1 MPSLL
6 MMTHWMTCSV
16 AALLWLLSTVMM
28 EAQTQRLIPRGDVWR
43 LAKGTAEASSPDAT
57 QWRVSTFNDAS
68 WSAATLPV
76 FYGEALTGTEL
87 TDMQNRYSSVFLRRA
102 FTVGSP
108 ADVRSLILRVKVDDG
123 FIAWINGREVARFG
137 SPEGEFT
144 VASMAS
150 ITATEPVDFVEY
162 AVALP
167 KEVLKA
173 GANVLAIQA
182 FNVTLGSSD
191 LVLDAELEGDLD
203 QQAPRIARILPSE
216 GSVVAPFTSVEV
228 LFDEPVRGVDA
239 GDLKVNGLPAQSVV
253 AVAPD
258 QYLFSF
264 PQVGVGTVGFQF
276 IPGHEITDL
285 SSARL
290 PFAGAAWSVTVEG
303 GSEAKGV
310 IINEFLA
317 VNSRGVRDEDGDNS
331 DWIEL
336 FNSGTSLASLQGWLL
351 VAGTDRWVFP
361 SLLLAPN
368 GRLRVFASG
377 KNRTNDTA
385 RLHTSFRLSS
395 AGERLALLNA
405 QGVIQ
410 DEYSPAYPPQRAD
423 VSYGHA
429 EGAPNRSGYFVVPT
443 PGAPNGAKGDG
454 FAPEIVFSVSSGTY
468 SGTLELGL
476 SLSAATNA
484 PVPIGTVIR
493 YTVDGSTP
501 TESSAVYS
509 TPLRFINLAVQVRA
523 RAFSGGL
530 LPGELRG
537 ETFLPLSSTVANF
550 RSDLPVMLIHDF
562 GRGRPPAN
570 TRVFAHMQLFEP
582 DTNGVTRLTSAPTLA
597 TRAGISVR
605 GSSTEGIAKA
615 SYRMEFRDEWDNDR
629 PLSPLGMPADGDWVM
644 YAPNYFEP
652 VLIHNPFMHQ
662 LSRDIG
668 RYSPNTRFVEV
679 YFVGSGTGAID
690 STSYAGIYVL
700 MDRIEVGKDRVDAGT
715 LEPENLTLP
724 SLSGGYLMK
733 IDRLD
738 PGDSGIFA
746 ANQSVAL
753 VDPRED
759 QLKLPARA
767 AQLNY
772 IRNYLTSF
780 GNALYDNNRFTNPVT
795 GFRAYI
801 DTGSWV
807 DHHLLNV
814 LSFNVDALRL
824 SAFFYKKRE
833 GKIHFGPIW
842 DFDRTLGSTDGR
854 DSNPRVWRSQSG
866 DLGTD
871 FFNYPWWDR
880 VFRDPEFF
888 QDYID
893 RYQELRTGHFA
904 TTNLWHRI
912 DDLARQVRT
921 SQPREKNRW
930 GVAPRGG
937 SYQAEV
943 NLMKAWI
950 SNRTD
955 FMDRQFVSPPF
966 LASPSGRVDS
976 GFGAEI
982 IAPTGL
988 TTSVYYTT
996 DGSDP
1001 RWPGG
1006 RTNPAARRY
1015 MGNPIPLEA
1024 NAKLVARSVNP
1035 LHSAM
1040 TGANNPPL
1048 KSMWSGPVSAT
1059 YVVKPIPLVVSEIHF
1074 HPDDGGAP
1082 GDADDLEFVELWN
1095 RGDSPVSLAGM
1106 RLRGGIDFTWSLTN
1120 APTLAPGAYGVLV
1133 RNLARFSVANLTVT
1147 NLIGDYGGDQLANDG
1162 ERLALSGPLDE
1173 PVFDFRYE
1181 ASWEPL
1187 ADGGGYS
1194 LVLANPRAQGDPAL
1208 AASWKRSAQLGG
1220 SPGAPD
1226 PNTAE
1231 ESVRVV
1237 AEREAT
1243 GIRIRFDAV
1252 VGSSH
1257 RLEERV
1263 SLSEGDWTSLN
1274 TWPAATAPRAEEFRI
1289 EISGTT
1295 RFFRVRRF

>member
-1 MPSLL
+1 MIWLMPRWILCPTVLL
-6 MMTHWMTCSV
+6 
-16 AALLWLLSTVMM
+16 LGLLSALIA
-28 EAQTQRLIPRGDVWR
+28 EAQTQRLIPRGDLWR
-43 LAKGTAEASSPDAT
+43 LAKGTTEASSPDPT
-57 QWRVSTFNDAS
+57 GWRAIGFNDAA

-76 FYGEALTGTEL
+76 FYGEPLTGTEL
-87 TDMQNRYSSVFLRRA
+87 TDMQNRYSTVFLRRS

-108 ADVRSLILRVKVDDG
+108 ANVRSLILRVKVDDG

-137 SPEGEFT
+137 APEGDFALNSF
-144 VASMAS
+144 ASV
-150 ITATEPVDFVEY
+150 TAAEPVDFADY

-167 KEVLKA
+167 KEVLKS
-173 GANVLAIQA
+173 GTNVLAIQA
-182 FNVTLGSSD
+182 FNATLASSD
-191 LVLDAELEGDLD
+191 LVLDAELESEMDT
-203 QQAPRIARILPSE
+203 QAPRIARILPAE
-216 GSVVAPFTSVEV
+216 GSVVEPFSSVEV

-239 GDLKVNGLPAQSVV
+239 SDLKINGLPAQSVV

-264 PQVGVGTVGFQF
+264 PTTPVGTVGFQF
-276 IPGHEITDL
+276 VPGHGITDL
-285 SSARL
+285 SSAGL
-290 PFAGAAWSVTVEG
+290 PFAGATWSVTVEG
-303 GSEAKGV
+303 GTEAKGV
-310 IINEFLA
+310 LINEFLA
-317 VNSRGVRDEDGDNS
+317 VNSRGLRDEDGDNS

-336 FNSGTSLASLQGWLL
+336 FNSGNLLASMQGWVL

-361 SLLLAPN
+361 SLFLAPN

-405 QGVIQ
+405 QGVVQ
-410 DEYSPAYPPQRAD
+410 DEYAPTYPPQRAD

-429 EGAPNRSGYFVVPT
+429 EGAPNRNGYFVAPT

-454 FAPEIVFSVSSGTY
+454 FAPEVEFSVSSGTY
-468 SGTLELGL
+468 SGALEVQL
-476 SLSAATNA
+476 SPSTNA
-484 PVPIGTVIR
+484 PVPVRTVIR
-493 YTVDGSTP
+493 YTVDGSMP
-501 TESSAVYS
+501 TETSPVYS
-509 TPLRFINLAVQVRA
+509 TPLRFTNLAVRLRA
-523 RAFSGGL
+523 RAFTGGL

-537 ETFLPLSSTVANF
+537 ETYLPLTTTLANF

-562 GRGRPPAN
+562 GQGRPPAN
-570 TRVFAHMQLFEP
+570 TRVFAHMQLYEP
-582 DTNGVTRLTSAPTLA
+582 DTNGVTRLTRAPALA

-605 GSSTEGIAKA
+605 GSSTEGIPKA
-615 SYRMEFRDEWDNDR
+615 SYRVEFRDEFDNDR

-644 YAPNYFEP
+644 YAPNFFEP

-668 RYSPNTRFVEV
+668 RYSPNCRFVEV

-690 STSYAGIYVL
+690 SSSYAGIYVL
-700 MDRIEVGKDRVDAGT
+700 MDRVEVGKHRVDAGT

-738 PGDSGIFA
+738 PGDAGIFA

-759 QLKLPARA
+759 QLRLPARA

-780 GNALYDNNRFTNPVT
+780 GNALYDNARFTNPVT

-880 VFRDPEFF
+880 VFRDPDFYQE
-888 QDYID
+888 YID
-893 RYQELRTGHFA
+893 RYQDLRTRQFA
-904 TTNLWHRI
+904 TTNLWRLI
-912 DDLARQVRT
+912 DDLTRQVR
-921 SQPREKNRW
+921 SAQPREQNRW
-930 GVAPRGG
+930 GVFPRGG
-937 SYQAEV
+937 TYQAEV

-950 SNRTD
+950 SNRAD
-955 FMDRQFVSPPF
+955 FMDRQFVSPPR
-966 LASPSGRVDS
+966 LASPSSRVAS

-982 IAPTGL
+982 IAPSGL

-1015 MGNPIPLEA
+1015 MGSPITLEA

-1035 LHSAM
+1035 FHSAL
-1040 TGANNPPL
+1040 TGPNNPPL
-1048 KSMWSGPVSAT
+1048 KSTWSGRVSAT

-1082 GDADDLEFVELWN
+1082 GDADNLEFVELWN

-1120 APTLAPGAYGVLV
+1120 APTLAPNAYGVLV

-1147 NLIGDYGGDQLANDG
+1147 NLIGEYGSDQLSNDG

-1194 LVLANPRAQGDPAL
+1194 LVLANPSSPGDPAL
-1208 AASWKRSAQLGG
+1208 AASWKRSARLGG
-1220 SPGAPD
+1220 SPGVPD

-1237 AEREAT
+1237 AERDAT
-1243 GIRIRFDAV
+1243 GIRFRFDAAA
-1252 VGSSH
+1252 GSSH

-1263 SLSEGDWTSLN
+1263 SLSEGDWTPLN
-1274 TWPAATAPRAEEFRI
+1274 TWPAATPTRAEEFRV
-1289 EISGTT
+1289 ETSGTT

>member
-1 MPSLL
+1 
-6 MMTHWMTCSV
+6 MTRWIPCSA
-16 AALLWLLSTVMM
+16 AALLWLLSALIV

-43 LAKGTAEASSPDAT
+43 LAKGTAEASSPDTTA
-57 QWRVSTFNDAS
+57 WRALGFADAA
-68 WSAATLPV
+68 WTAARLPV

-108 ADVRSLILRVKVDDG
+108 ADVRSLTLRVKVDDG
-123 FIAWINGREVARFG
+123 FVAWINGREVARSGAPDGDLTFA
-137 SPEGEFT
+137 S
-144 VASMAS
+144 VATG
-150 ITATEPVDFVEY
+150 TAVEPVEFVDH

-167 KEVLKA
+167 TEVLKA
-173 GANVLAIQA
+173 GLNVLAIQVLNA
-182 FNVTLGSSD
+182 NLTSSD
-191 LVLDAELEGDLD
+191 LVLDAELEGELD
-203 QQAPRIARILPSE
+203 QQAPRIARILPAD
-216 GSVVAPFTSVEV
+216 GTVVAPFTSIEV

-239 GDLKVNGLPAQSVV
+239 ADLRVNGVAAQSVV

-258 QYLFSF
+258 QYLFSV

-276 IPGHEITDL
+276 VSDHGITDL
-285 SSARL
+285 SSSAR

-310 IINEFLA
+310 LINEFLA
-317 VNSRGVRDEDGDNS
+317 VNSRGLRDEDGDNS

-336 FNSGTSLASLQGWLL
+336 FNSGPSLASLQGWSL
-351 VAGTDRWVFP
+351 VAGADRWVFP
-361 SLLLAPN
+361 SLFLAPN
-368 GRLRVFASG
+368 GRLRLFASG
-377 KNRTNDTA
+377 KNRTNDTS
-385 RLHTSFRLSS
+385 RLHTSFKLSS
-395 AGERLALLNA
+395 SGERLALLNA
-405 QGVIQ
+405 DGAVQ
-410 DEYSPAYPPQRAD
+410 DEYAPAYPLQKAD

-429 EGAPNRSGYFVVPT
+429 EGAPNRNGYFVVPT

-454 FAPEIVFSVSSGTY
+454 FAPEVVFSVSSGTY
-468 SGTLELGL
+468 SGTLELE
-476 SLSAATNA
+476 LSASTNA
-484 PVPIGTVIR
+484 PVPLGTVIR
-493 YTVDGSTP
+493 YTVDGSIP

-509 TPLRFINLAVQVRA
+509 VPLRFNNLAVRVRA

-530 LPGELRG
+530 LPGELSG
-537 ETFLPLSSTVANF
+537 ETFLPLSATVANF
-550 RSDLPVMLIHDF
+550 RSDLPVMLIHNF
-562 GRGRPPAN
+562 GGGRPPAN

-582 DTNGVTRLTSAPTLA
+582 DTNGVTRLTRAPTLA

-605 GSSTEGIAKA
+605 GSSTEGIPKA
-615 SYRMEFRDEWDNDR
+615 SYRVEFRDEWDNDR

-644 YAPNYFEP
+644 YAPNGFEP

-700 MDRIEVGKDRVDAGT
+700 MDRIEVGKDRVDAGR

-724 SLSGGYLMK
+724 SMSGGYLMK

-738 PGDSGIFA
+738 PGDSGISA
-746 ANQSVAL
+746 ANQTVAL

-772 IRNYLTSF
+772 IRSHLTAF
-780 GNALYDNNRFTNPVT
+780 GNALYDNSRFTNPVT

-814 LSFNVDALRL
+814 LAFNVDALRL
-824 SAFFYKKRE
+824 SAYFHKKRD
-833 GKIHFGPIW
+833 GKIHFGPLW
-842 DFDRTLGSTDGR
+842 DFDRALGSTDGR
-854 DSNPRVWRSQSG
+854 DANPRVWRSQSG
-866 DLGTD
+866 DRGTD

-893 RYQELRTGHFA
+893 RYQGLRGGHLS
-904 TTNLWHRI
+904 TTNLWRLI
-912 DDLARQVRT
+912 DDLARQVRAA
-921 SQPREKNRW
+921 QPREQNRW
-930 GVAPRGG
+930 GVVPRGG

-955 FMDRQFVSPPF
+955 FMDRQFVAPPR
-966 LASPSGRVDS
+966 LASPSGRVPA
-976 GFGAEI
+976 GFGAA
-982 IAPTGL
+982 IAAPSGSTL
-988 TTSVYYTT
+988 SVYYTL
-996 DGSDP
+996 DGTDP
-1001 RWPGG
+1001 RLPGG
-1006 RTNPAARRY
+1006 RTNPAAIRY
-1015 MGNPIPLEA
+1015 TGAPVVLGA

-1035 LHSAM
+1035 QHTAL

-1048 KSMWSGPVSAT
+1048 KSNWSSPVSAT
-1059 YVVKPIPLVVSEIHF
+1059 YVVNPIPLVVSEIHF

-1095 RGDSPVSLAGM
+1095 RGEAPVSLAGM
-1106 RLRGGIDFTWSLTN
+1106 RLRGGIDFSWSRTN
-1120 APTLAPGAYGVLV
+1120 APSLAPGAYGVLV
-1133 RNLARFSVANLTVT
+1133 RNLARFSVAYLTVT
-1147 NLIGDYGGDQLANDG
+1147 NLIGEYGSDQLSNEG
-1162 ERLALSGPLDE
+1162 ERLALSGPLEE

-1181 ASWEPL
+1181 ASWEPM

-1194 LVLANPRAQGDPAL
+1194 LVLANPSSPGDPEL
-1208 AASWKRSAQLGG
+1208 AASWKRSARLGG
-1220 SPGAPD
+1220 SPGGPEPD
-1226 PNTAE
+1226 TTE
-1231 ESVRVV
+1231 EPVRVV
-1237 AEREAT
+1237 AERDAS
-1243 GIRIRFDAV
+1243 GIRIRFEAV
-1252 VGSSH
+1252 AGASH
-1257 RLEERV
+1257 RLEERL
-1263 SLSEGDWTSLN
+1263 SLAEGDWSALS
-1274 TWPAATAPRAEEFRI
+1274 TWPAATVTRTEEVRV
-1289 EISGTT
+1289 ETSGTS